1 MKFIDEYRDFEIVQN
16 ISKKL
21 MKYNDREISLMEVC
35 GGHTMAI
42 HRFGIPSLIPDNI
55 KLISGPGCPVCVSG
69 IRFIDKA
76 IECTKMRD
84 VIITTYGDL
93 IRVPGSKSSLEK
105 EKSKGADIRIVYST
119 LEAIEIAKLNKDKK
133 VIFLGIGFET
143 TAPGTAVAIQKA
155 YNENISNFYLL
166 SAHKIMPTVMEDL
179 LNDEVKIDGFI
190 CPGHVSTIT
199 GSEIYNFIP
208 DKYKIGCVVTGF
220 EPTDLMQSI
229 YMLARQINSKNQKVE
244 IQYTRV
250 VTSQGNIKAQAI
262 MNEVFETQNDYWRG
276 IGEIAKSGLK
286 LNEKYRGFDAEQVF
300 DLKVESVKE
309 NPNCICGDILRGFKK
324 PNDCKLFMKV
334 CSPENPIGA
343 CMVSSEGACHAFY
356 KYGTTT
362 NLIGNDK
369 MIIENYDRK

>member
-16 ISKKL
+16 IAKKL
-21 MKYNDREISLMEVC
+21 KKYNDREISLMEVC

-42 HRFGIPSLIPDNI
+42 RRFGIPSLIPDNI

-69 IRFIDKA
+69 IGFIDKA
-76 IECTKMRD
+76 IECTKIKN

-105 EKSKGADIRIVYST
+105 EKTKGADIHIVYST
-119 LEAIEIAKLNKDKK
+119 LEALEIAKLNKDKK

-155 YNENISNFYLL
+155 QSENISNFYLL
-166 SAHKIMPTVMEDL
+166 SAHKIMPPVMEAL

-208 DKYKIGCVVTGF
+208 EKYKIGCVVTGF
-220 EPTDLMQSI
+220 EPTDMMQSI
-229 YMLARQINSKNQKVE
+229 YMLAKQINNKDQKVE
-244 IQYTRV
+244 IQYSRV
-250 VTSQGNIKAQAI
+250 VTEEGNIKAQNI

-276 IGEIAKSGLK
+276 IGEIPKSGLK
-286 LNEKYRGFDAEQVF
+286 LKEKYKNFDAEQAF
-300 DLKVESVKE
+300 DLRVESVKE
-309 NPNCICGDILRGFKK
+309 NPNCICGDILRGLKN

-343 CMVSSEGACHAFY
+343 CMVSSEGACHAYY
-356 KYGTTT
+356 KY
-362 NLIGNDK
+362 NK
-369 MIIENYDRK
+369 YE